1 MSAAK
6 HICDICG
13 TSFSER
19 WMLNRHLVIHNG
31 ANFQC
36 QLCSK
41 SFNTQGYL
49 RKHEKTHDNK
59 DVKFQCGQ
67 CEANFISKSGYTK
80 HITTKHIDFMYG
92 CLYCDKS
99 FSRKEYY
106 EIHVERCSSKTKENL
121 KIDCDQCEK
130 TFDTKRLLAR
140 HKRNNHVTEKF
151 TCETCHGTFWS
162 QHTLGNHIRQVHVKK
177 VERYCRFCK
186 KMKRWLNSVKT
197 FENVPREIIDK
208 KDDRT

>member
-19 WMLNRHLVIHNG
+19 WMLSRHLVIHNG

-41 SFNTQGYL
+41 SFTTQGYL

-67 CEANFISKSGYTK
+67 CEANFISDSGFTK

-121 KIDCDQCEK
+121 KFDCDQCEK
-130 TFDTKRLLAR
+130 TFDNKRLLAR
-140 HKRNNHVTEKF
+140 HKRNNHVTEKI
-151 TCETCHGTFWS
+151 TCETMIMNKSTRYW
-162 QHTLGNHIRQVHVKK
+162 QVLREYENKIYNGVK
-177 VERYCRFCK
+177 
-186 KMKRWLNSVKT
+186 
-197 FENVPREIIDK
+197 
-208 KDDRT
+208 